1 MCHRELLSMM
11 SFCTFYW
18 EEQVHDPSMGGFRI
32 KSFKESHE
40 HMAACGVSGASTDCL
55 RFLILACCYI
65 AKIILLVNVINS
77 KLIEHILPVGVLL

>member
-1 MCHRELLSMM
+1 
-11 SFCTFYW
+11 
-18 EEQVHDPSMGGFRI
+18 MGGFGI
-32 KSFKESHE
+32 KSFEESHE

-77 KLIEHILPVGVLL
+77 KLIEHILTVGVLLLKLKYSLESICDLAL